1 MRFVTCV
8 VVLVMMLTG
17 CGYKATSH
25 YAKHIIGDKIS
36 TQVYVSLQDPENAV
50 IIKDA
55 VDRAVIT
62 RFKGQLRD
70 KKESTTHL
78 AITISDIRFKPLKY
92 DSNGYVTAYQTDVFM
107 QVLRTTGDFSKT
119 YLSRGSYDYGI
130 RANAI
135 ISEKARFEA
144 IKNSAQKAI
153 DSFLAQVSSE
163 TLIEE
168 RE

>member
-1 MRFVTCV
+1 MRFFLSIVCV
-8 VVLVMMLTG
+8 LIFTG
-17 CGYKATSH
+17 CGYKATAH
-25 YAKHIIGDKIS
+25 YAKSIVGNKIS
-36 TQVYVSLQDPENAV
+36 TEVYVSLYDPENSV

-55 VDRAVIT
+55 VDSAIIT

-70 KKESTTHL
+70 KKFSTTHL
-78 AITISDIRFKPLKY
+78 AITISDIKFKPLKY
-92 DSNGYVTAYQTDVFM
+92 DVNGYITAYQTDVFM

-119 YLSRGSYDYGI
+119 YLSRGSYDFSI

-163 TLIEE
+163 TLIKGN
-168 RE
+168 R